1 MMPPAMDQLPL
12 KPFEHM
18 TPADYEQIGLRC
30 GLEVHQQLLTRTKLF
45 CRCPAGH
52 YSGAYDAEVLRH
64 MRPTLSE
71 MGEYD
76 GTALMEKKTRKNIT
90 YRLHHATV
98 CTYEFDDTPPFP
110 IDHSAVDIA
119 LELALLLR
127 LNLVN
132 ELHIARKQY
141 LDGSIPTGFQRT
153 TILGV
158 DGWLPF
164 EDRKIRVRQLGLEED
179 SCREV
184 SDQGHERVYLT
195 DRLGMPLIEVVT
207 EADMGTPE
215 ETAQVCDLVRRVCR
229 STQKVRRGYGATRQD
244 VNVSVRGGTR
254 IEIKG
259 VPQIWR
265 IPRLIYN
272 EANRQVAL
280 LLIRD
285 ALRERGITDTS
296 LDVRWDDV
304 TTLLA
309 KTSYAPVEAAI
320 AAGQRVKCVVL
331 PGFDGLLN
339 TATQE
344 RTTFAKEFSDR
355 VRVIACL
362 SQLPNI
368 AHSDAASDSLWAQDW
383 LKLRKRLK
391 ADEHDALI
399 VVWGD
404 ERDTETA
411 CDEIR
416 IRALEATRGV
426 PSDTR
431 QPLKDGTNG
440 FERVLPGADRMYPDT
455 DLPPIAI
462 GPERVRRARDAMPE
476 DVWTTEGRFRDGGMV
491 EHDVRHLG
499 ISPRA
504 TLVTAAVTDL
514 GLPARLV
521 GVIVAQRLRAFR
533 RAGLRPER
541 LTNDALH
548 VVLAAHAEGRLA
560 REGMPWLIEQLLDR
574 EGDGPITADDARG
587 ALSALVGALLS
598 ETELADRLLYSLWAG
613 SAVPVALIFWLGL
626 AGVAGFALHRLFRRA
641 KGDVPKAVVTMIAGV
656 SLYDAALIGGAGNVG
671 LALVAACGF
680 ALTLLLQRVASGT

>member
-1 MMPPAMDQLPL
+1 MEVLPL
-12 KPFEHM
+12 KPFEAM
-18 TPADYEQIGLRC
+18 TAEDYAAIGLRC

-52 YSGAYDAEVLRH
+52 YTSVFDAEVLRH

-110 IDHSAVDIA
+110 IDASAVDIA

-127 LNLVN
+127 LNLVD

-141 LDGSIPTGFQRT
+141 LDGSIPAGFQRT

-164 EDRKIRVRQLGLEED
+164 EDRRIGVRQLGLEED

-184 SDQGHERVYLT
+184 SDRGHERVYLT

-207 EADMGTPE
+207 EPDMRTPQ
-215 ETAQVCDLVRRVCR
+215 ETADVCDLVRRLCR

-254 IEIKG
+254 VEIKG

-265 IPRLIYN
+265 IPRLVYN

-285 ALRERGITDTS
+285 ALHERGITEDT
-296 LDVRWDDV
+296 LDVRWEDV
-304 TTLLA
+304 TSLLG
-309 KTSYAPVEAAI
+309 KTSYAPVRAAI
-320 AAGQRVKCVVL
+320 EAGQRVKCVLL
-331 PGFDGLLN
+331 PGFDGMLN
-339 TATQE
+339 MVTQE
-344 RTTFAKEFSDR
+344 HTTFAKEFSDR

-362 SQLPNI
+362 SELPNI
-368 AHSDAASDSLWAQDW
+368 AHSDAGSDSLWALDW

-391 ADEHDALI
+391 ADEHDTLI

-404 ERDTETA
+404 ERDAETA
-411 CDEIR
+411 CQEIQL
-416 IRALEATRGV
+416 RALEATIGV

-462 GPERVRRARDAMPE
+462 APARVQTARATMPE
-476 DVWTTEGRFRDGGMV
+476 YVWETEARFRDGGMV

-504 TLVTAAVTDL
+504 PLVTRLMEEL
-514 GLPARLV
+514 GLPALGL
-521 GVIVAQRLRAFR
+521 GVLLAQRVRSFA
-533 RAGLRPER
+533 RAGLRPGR
-541 LTNDALH
+541 LSDDALH
-548 VVLAAHAEGRLA
+548 AVLATHAQGRLA
-560 REGMPWLIEQLLDR
+560 REGVPWIVEQLLAR
-574 EGDGPITADDARG
+574 ADDAAITGDDARS
-587 ALSALVGALLS
+587 AIAALVRPAPTDEEL
-598 ETELADRLLYSLWAG
+598 ETIVAAAVTSSTPDRYPTAEKEIRYLMGPLMRDLVGRIDGVRVLAR
-613 SAVPVALIFWLGL
+613 VKTHVVA
-626 AGVAGFALHRLFRRA
+626 ARRA
-641 KGDVPKAVVTMIAGV
+641 RSPEGQQA
-656 SLYDAALIGGAGNVG
+656 
-671 LALVAACGF
+671 
-680 ALTLLLQRVASGT
+680 